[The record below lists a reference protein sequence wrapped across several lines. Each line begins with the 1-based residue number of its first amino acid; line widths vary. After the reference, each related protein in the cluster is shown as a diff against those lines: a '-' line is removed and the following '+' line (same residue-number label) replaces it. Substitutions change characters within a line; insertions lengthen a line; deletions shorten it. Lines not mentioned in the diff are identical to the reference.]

1 MFATRPIPGIRRRRC
16 AEPRT
21 TGLVIALLVGWAGS
35 AAGQADSATWN
46 AVGRT
51 LQTPP
56 TAAAGY
62 TRYNF
67 PRRDITLH
75 IGDVTVAPSLA
86 LGAWAGF
93 AGTRDSAVAMGD
105 LVLLGAELPS
115 VLRQLQ
121 QASFSVE
128 AIHNHLAG
136 ESPAISYVHFHGE
149 GPALAL
155 ATAVDSALRR
165 TATPRPV
172 AMAAP
177 EPLTIDTAAVFSTL
191 GLRGRAAGGVAQVSA
206 VLVPGTVTMH
216 GKTLVPA
223 LAYGSPI
230 NLQAVSAERMVGTG
244 DFAILEERVAG
255 LVAALADHH
264 ITATAMHSHLVGE
277 SPRVYYIHFWADGT
291 PADVLAGLRA
301 ALDAAGHRP

>member
-1 MFATRPIPGIRRRRC
+1 
-16 AEPRT
+16 
-21 TGLVIALLVGWAGS
+21 V
-35 AAGQADSATWN
+35 TWN

-51 LQTPP
+51 LQSAP
-56 TAAAGY
+56 TAAPGY

-75 IGDVTVAPSLA
+75 VGDVAVSSSLA
-86 LGAWAGF
+86 LGSWAGF

-105 LVLLGAELPS
+105 LVLLAAELPG
-115 VLRQLQ
+115 VLQQLRQAGL
-121 QASFSVE
+121 AVSG
-128 AIHNHLAG
+128 IHNHLAG
-136 ESPAISYVHFHGE
+136 ESPAISYVHFHGA
-149 GPALAL
+149 GSALSL
-155 ATAVDSALRR
+155 ATAIDAALGR

-172 AMAAP
+172 ATATP
-177 EPLTIDTAAVFSTL
+177 VPLIIDTAMVFRTL
-191 GLRGRAAGGVAQVSA
+191 GLQGRAAGAVAQMST
-206 VLVPGTVTMH
+206 VLVPGVVTLH

-230 NLQAVSAERMVGTG
+230 NLQSVSAERMVGTG

-255 LVAALADHH
+255 LIAALTEHH

-277 SPRVYYIHFWADGT
+277 SPRVYYIHFWADGK

-301 ALDAAGHRP
+301 ALDAVTAGGQ